1 MSFARTLKRRLSES
15 AHQALGAVGMQ
26 AAWISPK
33 SSDDVCLQHFLA
45 AHGVDLIFDVGA
57 NKGQY
62 AEKVFAHGYGGRIV
76 SFEPLSAPLAVLEAK
91 SRKRPGWEVAERC
104 CIGDRTGEIEVNISE
119 SSIASSILPLSA
131 EHLRVSPDAAYV
143 GIEKAPMY
151 PLDEL
156 FDRHLGEATR
166 PFLKID
172 VQGFESEVLD
182 GARRSIPHLVGM
194 QVELSLVD
202 AYESQKG
209 SFSQMI
215 RRIEEMGFELIRF
228 FPSFIDTATGRW
240 LQADGLFFRSG

>member
-1 MSFARTLKRRLSES
+1 
-15 AHQALGAVGMQ
+15 MQ

-104 CIGDRTGEIEVNISE
+104 CIGDQTGEIEVNISE

-131 EHLRVSPDAAYV
+131 ETPPGVPGRSLRGHREGAHVPA
-143 GIEKAPMY
+143 
-151 PLDEL
+151 PLDER

-202 AYESQKG
+202 CYEGQKG

>member
-1 MSFARTLKRRLSES
+1 
-15 AHQALGAVGMQ
+15 MQ

-62 AEKVFAHGYGGRIV
+62 AEKVFAHGYGRADRLLRAALRAARRARGEEPQTPGVGGGRA
-76 SFEPLSAPLAVLEAK
+76 LLH
-91 SRKRPGWEVAERC
+91 RRPDGR
-104 CIGDRTGEIEVNISE
+104 DRGEHFRELDRELDPAALGRTPPGV
-119 SSIASSILPLSA
+119 PGRG
-131 EHLRVSPDAAYV
+131 LRGHREGAHVPA
-143 GIEKAPMY
+143 
-151 PLDEL
+151 PLDER

-202 AYESQKG
+202 CYEGQKG